1 MIIILRYSCSSFN
14 KSQCLFKQN
23 VFNLIHEKFC
33 CIFEY
38 LKAILGTNI
47 FQYSSTIYA
56 CHAEH
61 SFESRLKNPPVAQP
75 KHEQIHGLIT
85 SKVEIWQLTVYPT
98 PPKKLWTTATQWHLI
113 TMQHVVH
120 MPRNHVCIDRWRSN
134 FLPINYINF
143 IGGAV
148 VVTSS
153 MIYMQK
159 QMLYVSWGAHMKFF
173 KLRSNKIHQEQN
185 NNNNSFPKMTPE
197 YLIRV

>member
-1 MIIILRYSCSSFN
+1 MGWLPKSEMTADSVVSNPAKENIRYRRR
-14 KSQCLFKQN
+14 
-23 VFNLIHEKFC
+23 
-33 CIFEY
+33 
-38 LKAILGTNI
+38 T
-47 FQYSSTIYA
+47 
-56 CHAEH
+56 
-61 SFESRLKNPPVAQP
+61 
-75 KHEQIHGLIT
+75 
-85 SKVEIWQLTVYPT
+85 
-98 PPKKLWTTATQWHLI
+98 TQWHLI

-185 NNNNSFPKMTPE
+185 NNNNNKSEDREKKEEVSDLFYTP
-197 YLIRV
+197 YSIVRTKFLCMQ